1 MSWPCIDADHCLVS
15 TAEMVALEQEWL
27 ASGLPVAALME
38 KVGLAMTA
46 WCLARPELLANGVL
60 VLVGPGHNGGDGLV
74 VARELSQAG
83 VAVRIWCPLPLRQ
96 PLTQEHHRHLH
107 WLNSPELQCSPDPS
121 DPALWI
127 EALFGLGQTRAL
139 PQELAE
145 LLKQRQRHQ
154 PGRLISLDLPAG
166 LDGESGRP
174 LDGTAAVAQ
183 ATLTVGLVKR
193 GLVQDA
199 ALDHVGQV
207 HRIDAGVP
215 QRLLD
220 RFQAQPVLQVRDA
233 DLSSLPHPKHP
244 RAAMKYQR
252 GRVLVVAGSERYR
265 GAALLALEGAQ
276 ASGAGSVQAA
286 VPESLASGL
295 WQPLPELVLAAA
307 LPSDPSGGLVW
318 GDWLN
323 NADLQRLDAV
333 LLGPGLGSNQ
343 TPWEHQSEGLKAFSG
358 LLVLDADGLN
368 QLAAS
373 GTGWRWISQ
382 REGPTWITPHAGE
395 FQRLFPTIPLDHPLE
410 AARSAARCSG
420 ATVLLKG
427 AHSVVAAPTGMVH
440 QLISGDPATA
450 RTGLGDVLAGFAAGW
465 GARAIAAQLSKQ
477 ELPTMLTGAALLHG
491 EAARRCQGSTRAR
504 SVATQLAELLREQE
518 CCNNTEA

>member
-1 MSWPCIDADHCLVS
+1 
-15 TAEMVALEQEWL
+15 MVALEQEWL
-27 ASGLPVAALME
+27 ASGLPVPALME

-46 WCLARPELLANGVL
+46 WCLARPELLTNGVL

-83 VAVRIWCPLPLRQ
+83 IAVRIWCPLPLRQ
-96 PLTQEHHRHLH
+96 PLTQEHHRHLR
-107 WLNSPELQCSPDPS
+107 WLNSAELQCSPDPS

-127 EALFGLGQTRAL
+127 EALFGLGQTRGL

-166 LDGESGRP
+166 LDGDSGRP

-183 ATLTVGLVKR
+183 ATLTVGLVNR

-343 TPWEHQSEGLKAFSG
+343 TPWEHQAEGLKAFPG

-373 GTGWRWISQ
+373 STGWRWISQ

-395 FQRLFPTIPLDHPLE
+395 FERLFPTISLDHPLE
-410 AARSAARCSG
+410 AARTAARCSG

-427 AHSVVAAPTGMVH
+427 AHSVVATPTGMVH

-465 GARAIAAQLSKQ
+465 GARSIAAHLSNQ
-477 ELPTMLTGAALLHG
+477 ELPTMLTGAALLHS
-491 EAARRCQGSTRAR
+491 EAACRCQCGTTAR
-504 SVATQLAELLREQE
+504 SVATQLAELLREQA
-518 CCNNTEA
+518 CCNKTEA